1 MISRSRAKVISFQ
14 PKPPFIFLYSPF
26 KADKDFK
33 ATVVKRAFLIFQWRA
48 GWHEITWHFNINI
61 YILQAKRQAQ
71 DHLLLDEDDPT
82 LNNPALDLE
91 DSDADDEW
99 TPIKEKV
106 ITGV

>member
-1 MISRSRAKVISFQ
+1 
-14 PKPPFIFLYSPF
+14 
-26 KADKDFK
+26 
-33 ATVVKRAFLIFQWRA
+33 
-48 GWHEITWHFNINI
+48 
-61 YILQAKRQAQ
+61 LQAKRQAQ

-106 ITGV
+106 ITGVGHSQG

>member
-1 MISRSRAKVISFQ
+1 M
-14 PKPPFIFLYSPF
+14 
-26 KADKDFK
+26 
-33 ATVVKRAFLIFQWRA
+33 
-48 GWHEITWHFNINI
+48 
-61 YILQAKRQAQ
+61 QAKRQAQ

-106 ITGV
+106 ITRGVCFPEKSSPPSVVPQQYEKE